1 MDEPASVFQS
11 INPIYIVLLGPIF
24 AGLWLWLNRKG
35 WEPSTPAKFGIG
47 IILLGSGFLV
57 LVAGAAASG
66 PALTP
71 VLFIFLIYLPHTR
84 SDEHTSELQSLM
96 RTSYA
101 VFCLKKKTNKHLNY

>member
-11 INPIYIVLLGPIF
+11 INPIYIVLLWPIF

-71 VLFIFLIYLPHTR
+71 VLFIFLIYLLHTMGELCLR
-84 SDEHTSELQSLM
+84 SEERRVGKECVSTCRSRWSPYH
-96 RTSYA
+96 
-101 VFCLKKKTNKHLNY
+101 